1 MKLTVSV
8 TQVGFSRILTVK
20 DALKSLRQAGDTILI
35 DDTVFPN
42 QKKMGNNLHNVVPL
56 HQGCKVTPQL
66 HIDLMLLASAQ
77 TAGETL
83 IQVEKVCGSKDVH
96 GPVDS
101 VFKFNDQTVCVTK
114 GKKDDIGGGVIQN
127 LAQLLAVS
135 DDCKR
140 RFSDILARET
150 EDKPIHGIAFWQ

>member
-35 DDTVFPN
+35 DDTVFPD
-42 QKKMGNNLHNVVPL
+42 QKKMENNLHNVVPL
-56 HQGCKVTPQL
+56 PQGCEVTPQL

-96 GPVDS
+96 CPVDS
-101 VFKFNDQTVCVTK
+101 AFKFNNQTVCVTK

-127 LAQLLAVS
+127 VAQLLAVS

-150 EDKPIHGIAFWQ
+150 EDKPIHGIALWQ